1 MAPTDTAPVPVYVPP
16 SRYTPIEAFSPVE
29 EVPTSTAPPIFNVP
43 PSLYNPIFLSPDTS
57 IFPVTPT
64 LLETVPFTIT
74 PTWLLP
80 VVPIVVPAN
89 VPEDLFNINPIV
101 LFPVWFIVGIIP
113 TEVTPS

>member
-16 SRYTPIEAFSPVE
+16 WRYTPIEDCAPDE
-29 EVPTSTAPPIFNVP
+29 EAPTSTAPPVVNAP
-43 PSLYNPIFLSPDTS
+43 PSLYTPIFLSPDTS

-64 LLETVPFTIT
+64 LEEVPFTII

-89 VPEDLFNINPIV
+89 VPEELFNINPMV
-101 LFPVWFIVGIIP
+101 LFPVWFIVGTVP
-113 TEVTPS
+113 TEVTLS